1 MKQSRRTFMIKA
13 VAGVAAAGMLPQV
26 ARAANEKLSETD
38 PYAKSMGFKLKTEEV
53 DKAKY
58 KRWTAE
64 QQCSKCQLWAG
75 KAGDEY
81 GECSFFE
88 RYTPAGGWCKN
99 FKVVKNA

>member
-13 VAGVAAAGMLPQV
+13 VAGVAAASLLPQV
-26 ARAANEKLSETD
+26 AQAASEKLSEAD

-58 KRWTAE
+58 KRWTVE

-81 GECSFFE
+81 AECSFFE
-88 RYTPAGGWCKN
+88 RHTPAGGWCKN
-99 FKVVKNA
+99 FKAVKNA